1 MWHHNTKNG
10 NIYFTQ
16 IFNNI
21 RNIIEYQAEK
31 ISRNEMYIVKVIIV
45 SDWPYHRFYKM
56 CMVIQNTS
64 RMFSDLDSD
73 LKQKEENAGL

>member
-1 MWHHNTKNG
+1 
-10 NIYFTQ
+10 
-16 IFNNI
+16 
-21 RNIIEYQAEK
+21 
-31 ISRNEMYIVKVIIV
+31 MYIVKVIIV